1 MNMPQLPVVGM
12 CAAAIVAMAA
22 GSPLA
27 VGRTIEGAPSHRA
40 MADSSLTATVCDSA
54 GSLRWLTVDIALGKH
69 FLGADWE
76 PYSRPLFVGGSCQRR
91 FGDSPLWLDASIL
104 VGRAGG
110 VDQAGAGNGPGLSM
124 VSLNAGL
131 GHWWV
136 LPTSPLSLFVG
147 GGLSSTWMQ
156 LHVWEG
162 KEMGH
167 FWGGYIR
174 TAVALSV
181 SEEIYISIG
190 ATATVASRQALM
202 DRYLT
207 AGSTSVALS
216 IGAGQ

>member
-1 MNMPQLPVVGM
+1 
-12 CAAAIVAMAA
+12 
-22 GSPLA
+22 
-27 VGRTIEGAPSHRA
+27 
-40 MADSSLTATVCDSA
+40 
-54 GSLRWLTVDIALGKH
+54 
-69 FLGADWE
+69 
-76 PYSRPLFVGGSCQRR
+76 
-91 FGDSPLWLDASIL
+91 
-104 VGRAGG
+104 
-110 VDQAGAGNGPGLSM
+110 
-124 VSLNAGL
+124 
-131 GHWWV
+131 
-136 LPTSPLSLFVG
+136 
-147 GGLSSTWMQ
+147 
-156 LHVWEG
+156 VWEG